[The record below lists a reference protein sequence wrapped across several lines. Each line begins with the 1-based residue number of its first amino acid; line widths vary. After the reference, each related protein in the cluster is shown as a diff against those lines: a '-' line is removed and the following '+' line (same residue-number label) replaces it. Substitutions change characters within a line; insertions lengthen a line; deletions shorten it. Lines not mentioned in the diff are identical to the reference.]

1 MPRGHSRNIENYVI
15 DAIVKVKK
23 DNRNFSANQIR
34 NHLLREHD
42 KYGLKQEEIP
52 QKRSIQKIVA
62 DNISNLR
69 DMWAS
74 PQEKPWTLGSLEHFP
89 LSPDSLAMLL
99 KMQIYWLEQRLTP
112 MSRREAIWVSRL
124 YPTILNLNEGKE
136 PPNITWWLSWWVTEY
151 CTMEQLFQIKHGNLK
166 DFDTFELDLDLFQS
180 KGEPEKSKIWV
191 LTPIYL
197 VKPEETWK
205 DYTKYL
211 DACIKYLPSFKGP
224 VLKVKTPEE
233 KKRIME
239 AVSQVCNEI
248 TEVKP
253 EEVQK

>member
-1 MPRGHSRNIENYVI
+1 MPRGHSGNIENYVK

-23 DNRNFSANQIR
+23 DNRDFSANQIR

-52 QKRSIQKIVA
+52 QKRSIQKIIA
-62 DNISNLR
+62 DKISNLR
-69 DMWAS
+69 DMWTS

-89 LSPDSLAMLL
+89 LSPGSLTMLL
-99 KMQIYWLEQRLTP
+99 KMQIYWMEQRFTP
-112 MSRREAIWVSRL
+112 ISRREAIWVSRL

-136 PPNITWWLSWWVTEY
+136 PPNITWWLHWWVHEY
-151 CTMEQLFQIKHGNLK
+151 STMEQIYQIKHGNLK
-166 DFDTFELDLDLFQS
+166 DFETFELDLDLFQS

-191 LTPIYL
+191 IAPIYL
-197 VKPEETWK
+197 MQPKNAQR
-205 DYTKYL
+205 DYSNYL
-211 DACIKYLPSFKGP
+211 NSCMKYLPSFKGP

-233 KKRIME
+233 KKRIVE
-239 AVSQVCNEI
+239 AIGKAANEI
-248 TEVKP
+248 IEVKP

>member
-1 MPRGHSRNIENYVI
+1 MSRGHSSNIENHVK
-15 DAIVKVKK
+15 DAVVRVKK
-23 DNRNFSANQIR
+23 DNCNFSANQIR

-99 KMQIYWLEQRLTP
+99 KMQIYCMEQKLTP

-124 YPTILNLNEGKE
+124 YPIILYLNEGKE
-136 PPNITWWLSWWVTEY
+136 PLNITWWLSWWVHEY
-151 CTMEQLFQIKHGNLK
+151 CTMEQMYQIKHGNLK
-166 DFDTFELDLDLFQS
+166 DFETFELDLDLFQS

-197 VKPEETWK
+197 IKPQDAKIDHT
-205 DYTKYL
+205 YYLNLCTKYL
-211 DACIKYLPSFKGP
+211 RSFKGP
-224 VLKVKTPEE
+224 VPKKRTPEE
-233 KKRIME
+233 KKRLME
-239 AVSQVCNEI
+239 AFNKVVDESV
-248 TEVKP
+248 EVKP

>member
-1 MPRGHSRNIENYVI
+1 MPRGHSRNIEDYVK

-23 DNRNFSANQIR
+23 DNRDFSANQIR

-52 QKRSIQKIVA
+52 QKRSIQKIIA

-74 PQEKPWTLGSLEHFP
+74 PQERPWTLGSLEHFP

-124 YPTILNLNEGKE
+124 YPTILTLNEGKE
-136 PPNITWWLSWWVTEY
+136 PPNITWWLHWWVHEY
-151 CTMEQLFQIKHGNLK
+151 STMEQMYQIKHGNLK
-166 DFDTFELDLDLFQS
+166 DFETFELDLDLFQS
-180 KGEPEKSKIWV
+180 KGEPEKSKMLV

-197 VKPEETWK
+197 TQSK
-205 DYTKYL
+205 DAQRDYENYL
-211 DACIKYLPSFKGP
+211 NACIKFLPSFKVP
-224 VLKVKTPEE
+224 VLKVKTAEE
-233 KKRIME
+233 KKRMME
-239 AVSQVCNEI
+239 AINKAADEI
-248 TEVKP
+248 IEVKP